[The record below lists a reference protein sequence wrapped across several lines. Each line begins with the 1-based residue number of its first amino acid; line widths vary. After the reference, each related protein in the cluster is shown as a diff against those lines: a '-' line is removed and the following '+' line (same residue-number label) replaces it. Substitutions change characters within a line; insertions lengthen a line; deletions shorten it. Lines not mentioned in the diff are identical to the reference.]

1 MYAIAFAYKTTSE
14 ISLLVFI
21 AKLWLY
27 NYIMQKIWKFNEYLN
42 NKIFKKQISIYII
55 LINVDMNIY
64 ILTK

>member
-1 MYAIAFAYKTTSE
+1 
-14 ISLLVFI
+14 
-21 AKLWLY
+21 
-27 NYIMQKIWKFNEYLN
+27 MQKIWKFNEYLN